1 MTKIY
6 NKITIQNP
14 FIAVVGG
21 GTGGHI
27 FPAQSLCEILTKQNH
42 NILYITDKRGMAFH
56 EKPKKMHMFI
66 LDLPRYRPGIMGKI
80 AIGTRTL
87 IEITYVTWKFLLNR
101 PSLVIGFGGYP
112 SFPPLFAALIL
123 GIPYMLHEQNAYAG
137 RVTRWLAPWAQ
148 SITTIF
154 RYTKGLRE
162 KDRKK
167 IVQTGNPIRDTIKK
181 LWDKNPY
188 KAPKKAIHLFAV
200 GGSQGA
206 KIFSTTLTKAILKLP
221 KDLQKRLVITQQ
233 CRPEYMKRSQDRYKK
248 AGLKVTLAPFF
259 KDMATEYKKAH
270 LVISRAGASTVTELT
285 AVGRPALL
293 IPLPTAMDD
302 HQMHNALTL
311 SEKKASWYMR
321 QSDVTPETLAKKI
334 EQILSDPKALETT
347 AENLHNLKIDDAD
360 QALTQA
366 VEAVLKKT
374 QSVKK

>member
-1 MTKIY
+1 
-6 NKITIQNP
+6 
-14 FIAVVGG
+14 
-21 GTGGHI
+21 
-27 FPAQSLCEILTKQNH
+27 
-42 NILYITDKRGMAFH
+42 
-56 EKPKKMHMFI
+56 
-66 LDLPRYRPGIMGKI
+66 MGKI

-87 IEITYVTWKFLLNR
+87 IEITYVIWKFMLNR
-101 PSLVIGFGGYP
+101 PCLVIGFGGYP

-123 GIPYMLHEQNAYAG
+123 RIPYMLHEQNAYAG
-137 RVTRWLAPWAQ
+137 RVTRWLAPWAE

-167 IVQTGNPIRDTIKK
+167 TVQTGNPIRDTIKK
-181 LWDKNPY
+181 LWHKHPY
-188 KAPKKAIHLFAV
+188 KAPTKTIRLFAV

-221 KDLQKRLVITQQ
+221 KDLQKRLEIAQQ
-233 CRPEYMKRSQDRYKK
+233 CRPEYLKKAQERYRK

-259 KDMATEYKKAH
+259 KDMAAEYKKAH

-321 QSDVTPETLAKKI
+321 QSDVTPESLAMKI
-334 EQILSDPKALETT
+334 QHILSDPKDLERT
-347 AENLHNLKIDDAD
+347 AENLHNLKMEDAD

-366 VEAVLKKT
+366 VEAVLNKTRKQQTQKKD
-374 QSVKK
+374 